1 MEKLANISDA
11 LATVQVTSIVNL
23 GGQVPLD

>member
-1 MEKLANISDA
+1 MENSASISDA
-11 LATVQVTSIVNL
+11 LATVMVTSIVSL